1 MIGEV
6 ICMKIGVVGMG
17 LIGGSF
23 CRAFKT
29 YTAHTVLGTTR
40 NAATVAFAKSVGAID
55 GPLERL
61 SELDMCL
68 VALPPE
74 ATVEF
79 LEARAGSFRPGAVVL
94 DICGVKEWVVGKA
107 DRLYHENGVRYVGC
121 HPMAGKETAG
131 FANSDANLYR
141 GASFIMTPTALTD
154 PAAMALIR
162 ELMLAVGFARI
173 VEAAPAEHDALI
185 AYTSQL
191 AHVVSSAYIQSG
203 TSARAAG
210 FSAGSFQDMTRVAK
224 LDPAMWTTLFLCNRE
239 PLLKEIDTL
248 VENLTQF
255 RQNLS
260 TCNREAMI
268 ASLERGRALRE
279 EVLRRQ
285 HGDRKD

>member
-1 MIGEV
+1 MVGEV
-6 ICMKIGVVGMG
+6 IGMRIGVVGLG

-29 YTAHTVLGTTR
+29 YTAHTVLGATR

-61 SELDMCL
+61 SKLDVCL

-79 LEARAGSFRPGAVVL
+79 LKERVGSFHEGAVVL
-94 DICGVKEWVVGKA
+94 DICGVKQWVVERV
-107 DRLYHENGVRYVGC
+107 DRLYHERGVRYVGC

-141 GASFIMTPTALTD
+141 GASFIMTPTGLTD
-154 PAAMALIR
+154 PAAAALLR
-162 ELMLAVGFARI
+162 ELMLAIGFARV
-173 VEAAPAEHDALI
+173 VEASPVEHDALI

-191 AHVVSSAYIQSG
+191 AHVVSSAYIQSE
-203 TSARAAG
+203 TSAKAAG

-224 LDPAMWTTLFLCNRE
+224 LDPALWTTLFLCNRE

-248 VENLTQF
+248 LENLTQF

-260 TCNREAMI
+260 TWDREAMI
-268 ASLERGRALRE
+268 ASLERGRELRE

-285 HGDRKD
+285 HGDRRE

>member
-1 MIGEV
+1 
-6 ICMKIGVVGMG
+6 MKIGVVGLG

-29 YTAHTVLGTTR
+29 YTAHTVYGATR
-40 NAATVAFAKSVGAID
+40 NAATVAFARSVGAID
-55 GPLERL
+55 APLERL
-61 SELDMCL
+61 AGVDVCL

-74 ATVEF
+74 AAAAF
-79 LEARAGSFRPGAVVL
+79 LEERVGAFRKGAVVL
-94 DICGVKEWVVGKA
+94 DICGVKKWIVEKA
-107 DRLYHENGVRYVGC
+107 DRLYHEHGVRYVGC

-141 GASFIMTPTALTD
+141 GASFIMTPTELTD
-154 PAAMALIR
+154 PGAMALIR
-162 ELMLAVGFARI
+162 ELMLAIGFGRI
-173 VEAAPAEHDALI
+173 VEAPPEEHDAMI

-191 AHVVSSAYIQSG
+191 AHVVSSAYIQSE

-224 LDPAMWTTLFLCNRE
+224 LDPALWTTLFLCNRE

-260 TCNREAMI
+260 TCNREAMT

-285 HGDRKD
+285 HGDRKE